1 MTFAFRIGG
10 MLSFASSG
18 AFAVLTV
25 TGCIATGTVEFSE
38 DENLP
43 PSVISQEGAQY
54 PLREIG
60 QLDLDAPVEVPEVPL
75 EVVVRDPNVDQT
87 LEYRIF
93 LDSTNPP
100 SNTDVPIDQ
109 DVIPPTGEIDRL
121 RTFTVPYDLLTPGVC
136 HKIELTV
143 TGRFAGFI
151 EPRRPEQEGDID
163 NRTWWIEVTDA
174 DNSVIEVECQ

>member
-1 MTFAFRIGG
+1 M
-10 MLSFASSG
+10 
-18 AFAVLTV
+18 VLTV

-151 EPRRPEQEGDID
+151 EPRRPEQAGDID

-174 DNSVIEVECQ
+174 DNSVISVECQ